1 MNIKLILCGVTW
13 AVLSVL
19 SGERFGIVTGHFSPL
34 VLPASA
40 SCAPTPDE
48 EKKDNQNGK
57 ETSSPQQSSRN
68 VVF

>member
-13 AVLSVL
+13 AVLSV
-19 SGERFGIVTGHFSPL
+19 VTGHFSPL

-48 EKKDNQNGK
+48 EKQDNQNGK
-57 ETSSPQQSSRN
+57 QTSSPQQSSRN
-68 VVF
+68 VVY